1 MPPADL
7 PDYEWKKVLNLSA
20 ITNSPLVGNVTGDPE
35 LKFTQNGAGLLTFSV
50 AVNERY
56 KDDDGNWQDKPPMFF
71 DVKAWRNPAER
82 AADVL
87 EKGSSVVL
95 LGKWVQETWETD
107 DGKRSKV
114 VFEANT
120 IAINTMQVESYTR
133 RAPQGDGP
141 RSNGNG
147 SKPAANK
154 GRQPARSGSRRSFD
168 DGNEPF

>member
-1 MPPADL
+1 MPLADL
-7 PDYEWKKVLNLSA
+7 PDQEWKKVLNLSA

-35 LKFTQNGAGLLTFSV
+35 LLFTQGGNALLKFSV

-56 KDDDGNWQDKPPMFF
+56 KDEDGNWQDKDPMFF
-71 DVKAWRNPAER
+71 DVKAWRTAAER

-87 EKGSSVVL
+87 EKGSSVVM

-107 DGKRSKV
+107 EGKRSKV
-114 VFEANT
+114 VFEAST

-133 RAPQGDGP
+133 RAPQGDGA
-141 RSNGNG
+141 RSNG

-154 GRQPARSGSRRSFD
+154 GRQPARAGASRRSFD